1 MKCSEGTPGDC
12 GPGTPIKARSSGIAR
27 VIAVTSGK
35 GGVGKTTVAINL
47 AAAWVSLGRSVTL
60 LDADLGLGSVAVMLG
75 LQPGR
80 NLSHVL
86 DDDCGIQDVMLRGPN
101 GISVIP
107 AASGCT
113 RAASL
118 SATQHA
124 GLIHACEALAKLT
137 DVLIID
143 TASGVYDNVLRICGA
158 AQEVLVVV
166 CDDPASI
173 AGAFAI
179 VRLLNSDYGV
189 CRFRVLANHA
199 EDSAAGSAAVE
210 KLRRLAEP
218 YLDVVLD
225 QIATIPHEPRMV
237 TLLQQ
242 QRVLY
247 SCWPESM
254 AGQAFLNLARR
265 ADGWPLPSEG
275 RGMLEFFSES
285 LVGFKRPAQRFGP

>member
-1 MKCSEGTPGDC
+1 MKGIEVSTGNCS
-12 GPGTPIKARSSGIAR
+12 PGTPIRACSSGIAR

-47 AAAWVSLGRSVTL
+47 AAAWASLGRSVTL
-60 LDADLGLGSVAVMLG
+60 LDADLGLGNVAVMLG
-75 LQPGR
+75 LHSGR

-86 DDDCGIQDVMLRGPN
+86 DEECSVQDIILRGPN
-101 GISVIP
+101 GIRVIP

-118 SATQHA
+118 GSAQHA
-124 GLIHACEALAKLT
+124 GLIHACEALAELT

-143 TASGVYDNVLRICGA
+143 TASGVSDNVLRICSA
-158 AQEVLVVV
+158 AQEVLIVVRN
-166 CDDPASI
+166 DPASI

-179 VRLLNSDYGV
+179 VRILNCEYGV

-199 EDSAAGSAAVE
+199 EDSVAGSAAVD

-225 QIATIPHEPRMV
+225 LIGAIPQEPRLV

-242 QRVLY
+242 QRALY
-247 SCWPESM
+247 SCYPESM
-254 AGQAFLNLARR
+254 AGQAFRNLARR
-265 ADGWPLPSEG
+265 ADRWPIPSGG

-285 LVGFKRPAQRFGP
+285 LVGFKRPTPPIGL